1 MTKREAAKLRLGLY
15 RIFWKE
21 GGRSSVASV
30 GVTYDGTRW
39 FAPANWTAA
48 STDNPLIAST
58 KWRMVERVTFLK
70 PE

>member
-1 MTKREAAKLRLGLY
+1 MTKREAAKLRCGLY
-15 RIFWKE
+15 LIHWKDDA
-21 GGRSSVASV
+21 RSSVASV

-48 STDNPLIAST
+48 NNDNPLIAST
-58 KWRMVERVTFLK
+58 KWRMVERVVFLT